1 MKKLEITLDDDAVP
15 QVLAIIA
22 QNVKGAD
29 LNSLSITTAP
39 GRPGPKPK
47 AETPITTNG
56 GTTSSQS

>member
-47 AETPITTNG
+47 AEAASGGNG
-56 GTTSSQS
+56 GTSSQT